1 MEISIRPYTPTD
13 LEAVVTIWHDGWEST
28 GLNALIAPEKLTG
41 RDALRARIPEDI
53 AGGWTIYVAC
63 AEARP
68 VGFLA
73 ISAAYVHQLFV
84 APAEQSRGIG
94 KRLLDFA
101 KGELK
106 GGFSLTTPTASPAVR
121 FYEREGLKAEGTS
134 IHPRHGL
141 ERVHMRWTPIRP
153 G

>member
-13 LEAVVTIWHDGWEST
+13 LEPVAAIWHDGWDST
-28 GLNALIAPEKLTG
+28 GMNALIAPENLTSL
-41 RDALRARIPEDI
+41 DALRERLPLDI
-53 AGGWTIYVAC
+53 AGGWAIYVAC
-63 AEARP
+63 SEGRA

-84 APAEQSRGIG
+84 ARAEQSRGIG

-101 KGELK
+101 KSELK
-106 GGFSLTTPTASPAVR
+106 SGFALTTPTASPAVR

-141 ERVHMRWTPIRP
+141 ERVHMRWTPT
-153 G
+153 